1 MLDAVK
7 SHLTLLSN
15 DTDLQD
21 FLSGPKV
28 PRKKR
33 FLYEVYNEIWKL
45 SQQEAAAR
53 MRQIDQENLIQAL
66 SVVDNGMHTLSDRV
80 YTIDSIVSSAID
92 IIKSDM
98 SSLYQGQSQTR
109 SIMQLGW
116 TLQTLK
122 AGRVP
127 WQHIRAREIFVSFNL
142 TRQQQLMAKKE
153 ATYVMLN
160 IEKLEKLP
168 FTVAEI
174 PSAEWLIHGVIN
186 LPYSTLQFTSCLKHI
201 PVGRYERL
209 GDSYIHEV
217 WELPSLYR
225 CINGLRE
232 VFLSG
237 SECETSVSHSM
248 VCKQLPLH
256 GACNASIANLACYLK
271 GVPVPVNKNT
281 FQVLSN
287 SSYIVLNSER
297 CCGMRAGIVYVVV
310 VTKAVT
316 CCRNVLFPPTQIT
329 EVADIWPHIATSKVN
344 FDKLSR
350 LKALLFQKHVALT
363 SASETYAL
371 HVARSS
377 AEIQSLL
384 NTNFPSHFGELVGRI
399 FNATSTAGIAHFFK
413 AVGVGFAHTFSS
425 IYLRLYTLFSE
436 AFLGVSRLLW
446 LYWLESCYCC
456 CSSAMAVPPQRDP
469 ILMLLSAQLCRERM
483 MQHFVA
489 TLLGHLE
496 CDWSLSFRPVLDC
509 VQPVFLCLWCSFEH
523 ALALCLSLQR
533 PPVVDTDL
541 LMFPIRAHSQTC
553 ALRLRFLGEAVYEI
567 PFLEEDGIVSFIA
580 PARGAALN
588 GFGALE
594 HTCSMVLFGVDL
606 PILRYIEVEELLL
619 SIVSV

>member
-1 MLDAVK
+1 MESFDQVAVRSTDVSEHVVYSVPRREPPSASLFTIAPFARTASGCFNDADDAV
-7 SHLTLLSN
+7 SSSSS
-15 DTDLQD
+15 
-21 FLSGPKV
+21 FISSVRGPRPKV

-53 MRQIDQENLIQAL
+53 LRQIDQENLMQTL

-98 SSLYQGQSQTR
+98 SSLYHGQSQTR

-127 WQHIRAREIFVSFNL
+127 WQHILAREIFVSFNL

-186 LPYSTLQFTSCLKHI
+186 LPISTLQFTSCLKHI
-201 PVGRYERL
+201 PVGRYELL

-217 WELPSLYR
+217 WELPFQYR
-225 CINGLRE
+225 CVNGLRE

-237 SECETSVSHSM
+237 SECEASVSHSM
-248 VCKQLPLH
+248 VCKQLSLH

-271 GVPVPVNKNT
+271 GVPVPVIKNT

-287 SSYIVLNSER
+287 GSYIVLNSER

-310 VTKAVT
+310 VNKAVT
-316 CCRNVLFPPTQIT
+316 CCGNVLFPPTQIS

-371 HVARSS
+371 QVARSS

-399 FNATSTAGIAHFFK
+399 FNASSTAGIAHFFK

-425 IYLRLYTLFSE
+425 IFGLIP
-436 AFLGVSRLLW
+436 
-446 LYWLESCYCC
+446 
-456 CSSAMAVPPQRDP
+456 SA
-469 ILMLLSAQLCRERM
+469 I
-483 MQHFVA
+483 
-489 TLLGHLE
+489 
-496 CDWSLSFRPVLDC
+496 
-509 VQPVFLCLWCSFEH
+509 
-523 ALALCLSLQR
+523 
-533 PPVVDTDL
+533 
-541 LMFPIRAHSQTC
+541 HSI
-553 ALRLRFLGEAVYEI
+553 F
-567 PFLEEDGIVSFIA
+567 
-580 PARGAALN
+580 
-588 GFGALE
+588 
-594 HTCSMVLFGVDL
+594 
-606 PILRYIEVEELLL
+606 
-619 SIVSV
+619 